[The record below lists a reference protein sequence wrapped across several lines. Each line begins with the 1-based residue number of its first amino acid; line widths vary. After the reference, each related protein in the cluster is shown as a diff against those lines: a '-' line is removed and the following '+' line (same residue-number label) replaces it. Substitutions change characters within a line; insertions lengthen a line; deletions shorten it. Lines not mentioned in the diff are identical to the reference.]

1 MKDIRKGQEPRS
13 LTEHRNAGGD
23 FDDAG
28 PWKSDLQR
36 ALLRDQGEICCY
48 CMRRI
53 DARSMKI
60 EHLRPQQHHAS
71 LRLSYRNLLAAC
83 TGSERTPSH
92 DGEECRHCDSRKG
105 SRPLSIDPV
114 AGIEHRVVYRFAEG
128 RITSDDPVIDSEFNE
143 ILGLNVLQLQ
153 LARRAVIDGLRQRL
167 SKKYPTGG
175 WKRSALERELA
186 RWSERDGE
194 RLRPFCQVA
203 VAFLRVKLRR
213 SQRP

>member
-1 MKDIRKGQEPRS
+1 MKDIRKGPEPPS
-13 LTEHRNAGGD
+13 LTRHRNAGGD

-28 PWKSDLQR
+28 PWKADLQR

-48 CMRRI
+48 CMREI

-60 EHLRPQQHHAS
+60 EHLRPQQQHPS
-71 LRLSYRNLLAAC
+71 LRLNYRNLLAAC
-83 TGSERTPSH
+83 TGSERSPSH
-92 DGEECRHCDSRKG
+92 DGEDCRHCDSRKG

-114 AGIEHRVVYRFAEG
+114 AGIERRVAYRFAEG
-128 RITSDDPVIDSEFNE
+128 RITSDDPAIDRELDE
-143 ILGLNVLQLQ
+143 VLGLNVLQLQ
-153 LARRAVIDGLRQRL
+153 QARRAVILGLRERL
-167 SKKYPTGG
+167 GKKYPSGP

-186 RWSERDGE
+186 RWSERDGQ

-203 VAFLRVKLRR
+203 VEFLRAKIRR